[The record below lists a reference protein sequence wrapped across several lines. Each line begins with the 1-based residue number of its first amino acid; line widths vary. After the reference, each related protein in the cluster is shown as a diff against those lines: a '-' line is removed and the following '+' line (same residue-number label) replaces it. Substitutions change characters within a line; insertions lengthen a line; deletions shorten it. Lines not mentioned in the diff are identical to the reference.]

1 MSTDK
6 EIENFDDNLDDDD
19 MRLPETDNKRWEL
32 DEEPIIQN
40 LRYELSKRMN
50 ALGVDSVLSWLRVH
64 LGKNIALSNLDQSE
78 INEFMRDELPVF
90 NLELVQNER
99 KWNIKSSSARAAVSR
114 WVELAMYAQLKRA
127 FNDGERKYRK
137 DSYSYNEHYRH
148 DEVDNSEIGSGFK
161 FPKLFGG
168 RKKQRQPREERYEDF

>member
-1 MSTDK
+1 MTQ
-6 EIENFDDNLDDDD
+6 EIDLDNFSSDEDD

-50 ALGVDSVLSWLRVH
+50 TIGVDSVLSWLRVH

-90 NLELVQNER
+90 NLELVQNEK

-114 WVELAMYAQLKRA
+114 WIEIAMYVQLKRA
-127 FNDGERKYRK
+127 FKNGERMYRK
-137 DSYSYNEHYRH
+137 DSYSYNEHYKH
-148 DEVDNSEIGSGFK
+148 DEVDNSEIGGGFR
-161 FPKLFGG
+161 FPKLFG
-168 RKKQRQPREERYEDF
+168 RKNNQRQQRREYDEEF